1 MEWTDIPLIDRK
13 NLNKFEGT
21 GRLIYRHGDMQLL
34 ARSAADMI
42 IVFDDFKAF
51 FITKQVELNAIRSLA
66 IRRRQRMLDIF
77 IVAHGFTEIVP
88 SFLFTFATKIILF
101 RTLDN
106 LARAKKRLVDYDRV
120 LEAQKRVN
128 AKDEHHF
135 EILNFN

>member
-1 MEWTDIPLIDRK
+1 
-13 NLNKFEGT
+13 
-21 GRLIYRHGDMQLL
+21 MQLL
-34 ARSAADMI
+34 AHKAADMI

-66 IRRRQRMLDIF
+66 IRRRQRMLDLF

-88 SFLFTFATKIILF
+88 SYLFTFASKIILF

-106 LARAKKRLVDYDRV
+106 LARIKNRLVDYDRI

-128 AKDEHHF
+128 SKDEHHF
-135 EILNFN
+135 EILNFYW